1 MTWAQRD
8 SRTGEWLLSLRV
20 TPRAKQETLS
30 VEGGQLRVRLKAPP
44 TEGKANDA
52 LRRLLVKRLRV
63 PKSAVSVEAGA
74 RGRDKTVRIA
84 AEPSWPED
92 LVDPEGSGR

>member
-1 MTWAQRD
+1 MAWAQRD
-8 SRTGEWLLSLRV
+8 PQSGDWLLSLRI
-20 TPRAKQETLS
+20 TPRSKQEALS

-44 TEGKANDA
+44 AEGKANAA

-74 RGRDKTVRIA
+74 RGRDKKVRIA
-84 AEPSWPED
+84 AEPTWPEG
-92 LVDPEGSGR
+92 LADPQGPGP